1 MKTSDSSR
9 SADRTGSTR
18 REFLAGTSLAALGVT
33 SVLTRGAASLAAA
46 TASAAASEGPSEE
59 LQDFIYDLEKGT
71 KGWTGPGGSAKEAT
85 VAEFPLSQSIADVPM
100 RLDVGGFRELHWH
113 AIAAEWAYVLEG
125 RVRTTVISPDGR
137 TETDDFDTGDIWYF
151 PKGHGHALQCLG
163 DKPCHFLLG
172 FDNGH
177 FSEFGT
183 FSLTHWV
190 SHTSPEVVWRNLC
203 LPVQLVAAL
212 PKKELYIGPGK
223 EPSERQ
229 PDNINPNT
237 EESQSRHRFR
247 MESMPVSE
255 TFAGGWARIVSAKEF
270 PIQTTLTAVRMNIDP
285 GALREMH
292 WHPNADEWQFVMG
305 GPGRVTIFGSHSRVK
320 TMEYGPGQIAFI
332 KQGYGHFVESTGDE
346 PLRLLILFNSAT
358 YQEISISQWLAANP
372 PQLVAEHFGLTNEQT
387 ALLPMHQLG
396 IIAKNG

>member
-1 MKTSDSSR
+1 MISR
-9 SADRTGSTR
+9 KEQKDGP
-18 REFLAGTSLAALGVT
+18 ALGVRPRKQRLPNFLCHKALLVCRCGWMLADSGNFT
-33 SVLTRGAASLAAA
+33 GTRSPLNGP
-46 TASAAASEGPSEE
+46 TYWKEESAP
-59 LQDFIYDLEKGT
+59 
-71 KGWTGPGGSAKEAT
+71 
-85 VAEFPLSQSIADVPM
+85 QS
-100 RLDVGGFRELHWH
+100 FRQ
-113 AIAAEWAYVLEG
+113 
-125 RVRTTVISPDGR
+125 TGR

-172 FDNGH
+172 CDNGH

-183 FSLTHWV
+183 FSLTDWV

-305 GPGRVTIFGSHSRVK
+305 GRGRVTIFGSHSRVK